1 MTTTASTLQ
10 LQHLRKPLLF
20 TNSNRI
26 SFFQSHFT
34 LNKQLLFSSNANMRV
49 LKDVGVKP
57 ISAVGSGMEAS
68 IAETSEKLIA
78 LKNVKIVIESQEE
91 DKMQVRVDLSGDE
104 TQKVFNKALTNLAR
118 SAPPI
123 PGFRREKGEWG
134 VNSCSSQFPRA
145 VIAFPRLRIEA
156 VHALKVSYATS
167 FSSFMLVPREF
178 LLQILGEDRVTNFV
192 IQEIVTSTMAD
203 YVKKENLKVKE
214 DKITTTQKAEE
225 LKKVFVPGNEFG
237 FNAVL
242 ELEKPE
248 AETESENENEA
259 ETENENEP
267 EPEPSS

>member
-10 LQHLRKPLLF
+10 LQHLQNLSFYKCLSL
-20 TNSNRI
+20 TSNSSSNRI

-34 LNKQLLFSSNANMRV
+34 RNKQLLFSSNANLRV

-78 LKNVKIVIESQEE
+78 LKNVKIVNESQEE

-145 VIAFPRLRIEA
+145 VIAFPRLR
-156 VHALKVSYATS
+156 
-167 FSSFMLVPREF
+167 VPREF

>member
-1 MTTTASTLQ
+1 MAAMTTTASTLQ
-10 LQHLRKPLLF
+10 LQHLQNLSFYKCLSL
-20 TNSNRI
+20 TSNSSSNRI

-34 LNKQLLFSSNANMRV
+34 RNKQLLFSSNANLRV

-78 LKNVKIVIESQEE
+78 LKNVKIVNESQEE

-123 PGFRREKGEWG
+123 PGFRREKGG
-134 VNSCSSQFPRA
+134 
-145 VIAFPRLRIEA
+145 
-156 VHALKVSYATS
+156 KTTK
-167 FSSFMLVPREF
+167 VPREF

>member
-1 MTTTASTLQ
+1 MIETKEEGRKEALMAAMTTTASTLQ
-10 LQHLRKPLLF
+10 LQHLQNLSSYKCLSL
-20 TNSNRI
+20 TSSSSSSSNRI

-34 LNKQLLFSSNANMRV
+34 RNKQLLVSSNANLRV

-123 PGFRREKGEWG
+123 PGFRREKGG
-134 VNSCSSQFPRA
+134 KTT
-145 VIAFPRLRIEA
+145 
-156 VHALKVSYATS
+156 KVPT
-167 FSSFMLVPREF
+167 EF

-203 YVKKENLKVKE
+203 YENLKVKE

-248 AETESENENEA
+248 AETESENEEDEA
-259 ETENENEP
+259 ETENES